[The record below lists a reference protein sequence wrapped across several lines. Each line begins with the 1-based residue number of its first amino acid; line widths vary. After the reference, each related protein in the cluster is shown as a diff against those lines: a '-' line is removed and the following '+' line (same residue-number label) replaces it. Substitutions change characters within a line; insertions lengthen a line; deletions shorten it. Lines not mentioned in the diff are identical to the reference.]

1 MYQEQGPLD
10 TENFANFS
18 FPQNDDIN
26 SSLPMDTII
35 PQAPPTD
42 ARAAT
47 DFYETISTLIEDLQK
62 FQENLNII
70 HNLLSPLLL
79 VGLTVEHQSG
89 SLHRRL
95 RNDGWQSCRTS

>member
-26 SSLPMDTII
+26 ASLPMDTII

-47 DFYETISTLIEDLQK
+47 DFYETITTLIEDLQK
-62 FQENLNII
+62 FQESLNII
-70 HNLLSPLLL
+70 HNLLSHPLLDE
-79 VGLTVEHQSG
+79 LTVEHQNG
-89 SLHRRL
+89 SRLQRL
-95 RNDGWQSCRTS
+95 RNDD